1 MQNKTRTVANFID
14 CNKPH
19 ILNQLKKE
27 SILTSEFYIETV
39 IFLQLHIWLI
49 WHFMKS
55 IVNLDKLLNETSSG
69 LSSGVDDCN

>member
-19 ILNQLKKE
+19 ILNQLNLT
-27 SILTSEFYIETV
+27 ILTSEFYIETV
-39 IFLQLHIWLI
+39 IYLQLNIWLI
-49 WHFMKS
+49 WHFKKS